1 MTALMVMMWVV
12 DDDDDGCDDDAAA
25 TRTRHEQPP
34 PPHTFIRSCSCMH
47 LQLHPHAIVPTARP
61 TQLLR
66 PTFGQPRAPCRAR
79 TPSQMTR
86 GISCTRTRPRH
97 RRHQR
102 GGASLGSTWTA
113 CSTIPP
119 SPFWGWWPSSQCR
132 PHHHH
137 HQQQHRCRYRPHR
150 RPPRR
155 HRRCH
160 PRCEP
165 EDVSALQR

>member
-1 MTALMVMMWVV
+1 MMMMTAAMTMLLPL
-12 DDDDDGCDDDAAA
+12 ARA
-25 TRTRHEQPP
+25 TSNHPL
-34 PPHTFIRSCSCMH
+34 HTFIRSCSCMH

-66 PTFGQPRAPCRAR
+66 PTFGQPRAPRRAR

-132 PHHHH
+132 PRHHHH
-137 HQQQHRCRYRPHR
+137 HQQHRCRYRPHR